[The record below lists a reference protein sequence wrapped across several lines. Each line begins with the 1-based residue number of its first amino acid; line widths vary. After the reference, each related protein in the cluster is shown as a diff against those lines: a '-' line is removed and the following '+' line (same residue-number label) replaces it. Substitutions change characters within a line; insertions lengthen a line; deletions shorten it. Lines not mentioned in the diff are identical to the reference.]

1 MWRLYI
7 SVARPLL
14 LASLAGTEQQWMPCM
29 LDQAMISISSTRM
42 PMASHCT
49 LQCAFSNRYLQISPQ
64 CQASFGALSLQQLAT
79 YNCEFQEAWLRLQ
92 LAGIFTRHSFFM
104 FAVLTC
110 IKEEATKKT
119 WRFVVIWS
127 LESKIWK
134 WGVLEMPFTE
144 SYAWVLRT
152 SSRRGYFRHIFVVLF
167 CMILNI

>member
-49 LQCAFSNRYLQISPQ
+49 LQC
-64 CQASFGALSLQQLAT
+64 SFGALSLQQLAT

-127 LESKIWK
+127 QESKIWK